1 MSETLPITVD
11 PEVMSGEPVFA
22 GTRVPV
28 QTLLDYILD
37 GHTLEVFLDD
47 FPSVKRQDAIRLIE
61 HLKSS
66 VLVGARG

>member
-1 MSETLPITVD
+1 MSEALPITVD

-61 HLKSS
+61 HFRSS